1 MRILLKKPG
10 TSYLHSALVRWC
22 RKVWTGVTAVGITGE
37 LTLWQRKRIRL
48 LNGICFFSILACC
61 GYVITWSGSVRG
73 VIFWQSLQALFMV
86 TIPIILNYYRRYS
99 AACHFFCIYNLICF
113 TFFAIASGKGYG
125 AEYFLIANSLLPML
139 LFKELRVMAV
149 YFFLNLLF
157 FGLCKYGFTVIIPF
171 LPGPTG
177 NSALGL
183 SMIMVFFLLFLIVYY
198 FKSENAHQ
206 EELLENKNR
215 KLVSEKQKSDE
226 LLLNILPEETA
237 GELKE
242 TGNVRAKRFEM
253 VTVMFTDFKGFT
265 NMTEMLSSVQLVK
278 EIDQYYSAFDY
289 IISQYGIEKIKTI
302 GDAYMCAGG
311 LPRVNSTHPQ
321 DVIGAALAIRDYID
335 DRRKEKS
342 QRGEPYFEL
351 RIGIHTGP
359 VVAGIVGIEK
369 FAYDIWGSTVNTAA
383 SMESLGEVRKV
394 NISGDTYVHVK
405 DYFRCTYRGKIAVK
419 HEGAIDMYFVEGKL

>member
-1 MRILLKKPG
+1 
-10 TSYLHSALVRWC
+10 
-22 RKVWTGVTAVGITGE
+22 
-37 LTLWQRKRIRL
+37 
-48 LNGICFFSILACC
+48 
-61 GYVITWSGSVRG
+61 
-73 VIFWQSLQALFMV
+73 
-86 TIPIILNYYRRYS
+86 
-99 AACHFFCIYNLICF
+99 
-113 TFFAIASGKGYG
+113 
-125 AEYFLIANSLLPML
+125 
-139 LFKELRVMAV
+139 
-149 YFFLNLLF
+149 
-157 FGLCKYGFTVIIPF
+157 
-171 LPGPTG
+171 
-177 NSALGL
+177 
-183 SMIMVFFLLFLIVYY
+183 
-198 FKSENAHQ
+198 
-206 EELLENKNR
+206 
-215 KLVSEKQKSDE
+215 
-226 LLLNILPEETA
+226 
-237 GELKE
+237 
-242 TGNVRAKRFEM
+242 M